1 MTCSHVQERMQFVNT
16 LYHLHQA
23 ISLLLCSFFLCIPW
37 LSHLQHH
44 VQGKYTLFSLLFL
57 YQLLKK
63 TFIKTCYSTFLY
75 PQFGLPS
82 CTWPFCLSAL
92 TFLLLTT
99 GTERIFKLP
108 LAKVTYPEKNL
119 RFFWK
124 LKKQEK
130 MEKAEKERKE
140 KEEQQ
145 RAIEEQVILNEKVQ
159 LRIELERME
168 QRNAEN
174 EAQEV
179 RNDSTQV
186 DVPQTLEGPGEE
198 RNGEN
203 DLIEDTL
210 TAYV

>member
-1 MTCSHVQERMQFVNT
+1 MFHNCF
-16 LYHLHQA
+16 LF
-23 ISLLLCSFFLCIPW
+23 FFLN
-37 LSHLQHH
+37 
-44 VQGKYTLFSLLFL
+44 
-57 YQLLKK
+57 
-63 TFIKTCYSTFLY
+63 
-75 PQFGLPS
+75 PQFGLPA

-140 KEEQQ
+140 REAQQ
-145 RAIEEQVILNEKVQ
+145 RAVEEEVIINEKEQ
-159 LRIELERME
+159 LKIELERME
-168 QRNAEN
+168 QGKTEN

-179 RNDSTQV
+179 K
-186 DVPQTLEGPGEE
+186 
-198 RNGEN
+198 N
-203 DLIEDTL
+203 DLTE
-210 TAYV
+210 VEVP